1 MSRIRPHRG
10 LALALVLALAPLALA
25 GRPARGGDLP
35 PLGTINDK
43 YVKVLAGKPLVEGKG
58 FPGLLEVGAPLPV
71 VVPLLDWGREEPAGF
86 PFWYFYE
93 KGPWKLTVIAAR
105 DRERCWHSLHR
116 IEALVVEG
124 AGAPATSRGLRIGDS
139 RARVTELYGAKTTP
153 FEGPI
158 DHRGSTRE
166 APVAWGGGTIDMS
179 AREAYDEELKAGAYY
194 PELGLIVTFADDKVA
209 KMIAFFEYPP
219 LPLWLRPTP
228 DAQKVYL
235 ARVDPKRTEPGFENP
250 EAGTGIVLLPPP
262 PPLEKATIEGVTL
275 LVPKGWVREGSFF
288 RSPHGPEHVVVTS
301 RDAEPSE
308 TAEEWFEGERD
319 ATEGRNLPREQERLP
334 VAFAKSLGADVAFA
348 TDYEKDRAGIAG
360 FARRS
365 YVLFLAKGARRVR
378 IEVARSAAAR
388 CPSPDGIELARQIL
402 TSVRLAR

>member
-1 MSRIRPHRG
+1 M
-10 LALALVLALAPLALA
+10 LAASLVLAVVTPRAVRA
-25 GRPARGGDLP
+25 GDLP

-58 FPGLLEVGAPLPV
+58 FPGLLVVGAPLPT
-71 VVPLLDWGREEPAGF
+71 VVPLLDWGREEPTGF

-105 DRERCWHSLHR
+105 DRERCWSALYR

-124 AGAPATSRGLRIGDS
+124 AGAPATSRGLHVGDP

-158 DHRGSTRE
+158 DHRGSTRDK
-166 APVAWGGGTIDMS
+166 PVMWGGGTPDMS

-194 PELGLIVTFADDKVA
+194 PELGLIVTFLDDKVA

-228 DAQKVYL
+228 DTQNVYI
-235 ARVDPKRTEPGFENP
+235 ARIEPGRSVPALENP
-250 EAGTGIVLLPPP
+250 DAPWGTILVPPP
-262 PPLEKATIEGVTL
+262 PPLEKAVIEGVTL
-275 LVPKGWVREGSFF
+275 SVPKGWAREGSFV
-288 RSPHGPEHVVVTS
+288 RSPLGPEQIVVTVHT
-301 RDAEPSE
+301 AEPGA
-308 TAEEWFEGERD
+308 TAEAWFEGERD
-319 ATEGRNLPREQERLP
+319 ATENRNLPKVQERLP
-334 VAFAKSLGADVAFA
+334 AAFVTSLGADAGFA
-348 TDYEKDRAGIAG
+348 TDFEQDKAGIG
-360 FARRS
+360 GLARRS

-378 IEVARSAAAR
+378 IEVSRTAGSRQ
-388 CPSPDGIELARQIL
+388 PSPDGIEMARQIL
-402 TSVRLAR
+402 TSVRLAK